1 MTWASRLRAFCS
13 AEPPAASILAIMSSV
28 VTVSQRWSAARSSSS
43 REEKCQWN
51 VHVTTAV
58 TLKGWR
64 GRVYFAPV
72 RLLHDAVTR
81 SMMIAAARR
90 LAI

>member
-28 VTVSQRWSAARSSSS
+28 VTVSQRSSAARSSSS
-43 REEKCQWN
+43 RE
-51 VHVTTAV
+51 
-58 TLKGWR
+58 GWR

-81 SMMIAAARR
+81 SMMAAAARR
-90 LAI
+90 LAS

>member
-1 MTWASRLRAFCS
+1 MLAVSRATSDEAIIDTDDRHLRFVAAVT
-13 AEPPAASILAIMSSV
+13 AEPHLV
-28 VTVSQRWSAARSSSS
+28 
-43 REEKCQWN
+43 N
-51 VHVTTAV
+51 VTTAV